1 MSTIHIEA
9 QVSPEQLLRAVE
21 QMPPQ
26 ELAAFIRHVLAL
38 RAQREARHL
47 SQAES
52 ALMLRINQGIPA
64 DLQRRYDDLIAKRS
78 AATLIPEEYAELLQ
92 LTDQVEQ
99 LEADRIAALTEL
111 AGLRQTSL
119 TDLMHTLGIQPP
131 PYV

>member
-21 QMPPQ
+21 QMTPQ

-38 RAQREARHL
+38 RAQREAPHL
-47 SQAES
+47 SQTES
-52 ALMLRINQGIPA
+52 ALMLRINQAIPA

-78 AATLIPEEYAELLQ
+78 AATLTPEEYAELLQ

-111 AGLRQTSL
+111 ASLRQISL
-119 TDLMHTLGIQPP
+119 TDLMHSLGIQPP